1 MSSDPDTTRV
11 VRSWMDEGVTQLPDR
26 VLDAVLDQLP
36 ATPQRRAGWLA
47 WRSPFM
53 NKIAG
58 FGLAA
63 AALVAVVLIGSQ
75 LLGSPS
81 GDIGG
86 PGGEPTPPT
95 SSDSPPKASVS
106 PSAENPERSVVV
118 TKSDA
123 PVQTTVEI
131 TSSGWVPLPGLDGLT
146 KRDDG
151 LDPPESVGV
160 ALLAWAWPAETQFNV
175 YGDPCRWSSTIPE
188 TPATTADEIA
198 AALAAQAS
206 TDATA
211 PVDVTVGGY
220 PGKAV
225 TLHVPMTFDLP
236 NATREE
242 RFAACDGAV
251 FGFYGIQ
258 GESDPSRN
266 AQGAGQVD
274 ELWILDVDGSI
285 VILDAAYS
293 PATPDS
299 LVEELRAVAKSA
311 TFQAP

>member
-26 VLDAVLDQLP
+26 VLDAVLDRLP
-36 ATPQRRAGWLA
+36 TTPQRRAGWLA

-53 NKIAG
+53 NKFAG

-63 AALVAVVLIGSQ
+63 AALVAVILIGSQ

-86 PGGEPTPPT
+86 PGSEPTPPA
-95 SSDSPPKASVS
+95 SSDSSPKASVS
-106 PSAENPERSVVV
+106 PSADSAERSVVV
-118 TKSDA
+118 TNTDA
-123 PVQTTVEI
+123 PVQTTVKI
-131 TSSGWVPLPGLDGLT
+131 TSPGWAQLPGLDGLT

-151 LDPPESVGV
+151 LDPPESVGA
-160 ALLAWAWPAETQFNV
+160 ALLAWAWPAGTEFEV
-175 YGDPCRWSSTIPE
+175 YGDPCRWSTTIPE

-211 PVDVTVGGY
+211 PVDVTVGEFA
-220 PGKAV
+220 GKAI
-225 TLHVPMTFDLP
+225 TLRVPMSFDLP
-236 NATREE
+236 DATREE
-242 RFAACDGAV
+242 KFADCDGETYA
-251 FGFYGIQ
+251 FYGVE
-258 GESDPSRN
+258 GEDGPARN
-266 AQGAGQVD
+266 AQGAGQID
-274 ELWILDVDGSI
+274 ELWILDVDGLI

-293 PATPDS
+293 PATPVD
-299 LVEELRAVAKSA
+299 LVDELQALAESA
-311 TFQAP
+311 TFEAP